1 MAAMTDEED
10 QVPIDPTSGRRADW
24 TMDLLREIRE
34 QAVDPSYAV
43 VTQAETRAA
52 QAERRHDQDDH
63 GKPAPHTQENGSTAS
78 DQDTPPAAPDR
89 RRRRRLHVG
98 TIAVLLIAGLG
109 LGTAWRTTALQQPV
123 TAAERGD
130 LVRRVEA
137 AQAHQADQQRQISEL
152 EGEVHRMRGRAGTW
166 SAAAE
171 HQSKQADAAAV
182 SRVSGPGVKIT
193 VDDSKASSE
202 EGRLTDT
209 DLRQVVNGLWGS
221 GAEAI
226 AINDRRLSSKTAIRT
241 AGSAITVNYAS
252 ISAPYVIKVIGPA
265 QTLPGQFAQ
274 TDGGTTLQY
283 HSDNFRVRYQMET
296 LDALT
301 LPESHNV
308 SVSYSE
314 PR

>member
-1 MAAMTDEED
+1 MTDEED

-52 QAERRHDQDDH
+52 QAERRHDQEGH
-63 GKPAPHTQENGSTAS
+63 GQSASHTQENGSTAS

-152 EGEVHRMRGRAGTW
+152 EGEVHRMRVRAGTW

-171 HQSKQADAAAV
+171 HQSKQADAAAI

-274 TDGGTTLQY
+274 TDGGTILQY

-296 LDALT
+296 LDAVT

>member
-1 MAAMTDEED
+1 MGS
-10 QVPIDPTSGRRADW
+10 PP
-24 TMDLLREIRE
+24 
-34 QAVDPSYAV
+34 
-43 VTQAETRAA
+43 
-52 QAERRHDQDDH
+52 
-63 GKPAPHTQENGSTAS
+63 PHTQENGSTVS
-78 DQDTPPAAPDR
+78 GPAAPDR

-152 EGEVHRMRGRAGTW
+152 EGEVHRMRVRAGTW

-193 VDDSKASSE
+193 VDDSKAFSE

-274 TDGGTTLQY
+274 TDGGTILQY

>member
-34 QAVDPSYAV
+34 QAVDPSYAA
-43 VTQAETRAA
+43 VTHAETRAA
-52 QAERRHDQDDH
+52 QADRRHDQADH
-63 GKPAPHTQENGSTAS
+63 GQSASHTQENGSTAS

-152 EGEVHRMRGRAGTW
+152 EGEVHRMRVRAGTW

-182 SRVSGPGVKIT
+182 SKVSGPGVKIT

-274 TDGGTTLQY
+274 TDGGTILQY

>member
-1 MAAMTDEED
+1 MAVMTDEED

-52 QAERRHDQDDH
+52 QAERRHDQEGH
-63 GKPAPHTQENGSTAS
+63 GQSASHTQENGSTAS

-152 EGEVHRMRGRAGTW
+152 EGEVHRMRVRAGTW

-171 HQSKQADAAAV
+171 HQSKQADAAAI

-274 TDGGTTLQY
+274 TDGGTILQY

>member
-1 MAAMTDEED
+1 M
-10 QVPIDPTSGRRADW
+10 
-24 TMDLLREIRE
+24 
-34 QAVDPSYAV
+34 
-43 VTQAETRAA
+43 
-52 QAERRHDQDDH
+52 
-63 GKPAPHTQENGSTAS
+63 
-78 DQDTPPAAPDR
+78 
-89 RRRRRLHVG
+89 G

-152 EGEVHRMRGRAGTW
+152 EGEVHRMRVRAGTW
-166 SAAAE
+166 SAAAD

-265 QTLPGQFAQ
+265 QTLPGRFAQ

>member
-1 MAAMTDEED
+1 MAVMTDEED
-10 QVPIDPTSGRRADW
+10 QVPIDPISGRRADW

-34 QAVDPSYAV
+34 QAVDPSYAA
-43 VTQAETRAA
+43 VTQAETRVA
-52 QAERRHDQDDH
+52 QADRRQDDQ
-63 GKPAPHTQENGSTAS
+63 GQSASHTRGNGSTGS
-78 DQDTPPAAPDR
+78 RQDTPDR
-89 RRRRRLHVG
+89 GRRRRLHVG

-152 EGEVHRMRGRAGTW
+152 EGEVHRMRVRAGTW

-274 TDGGTTLQY
+274 TDGGTILQY

>member
-1 MAAMTDEED
+1 M
-10 QVPIDPTSGRRADW
+10 
-24 TMDLLREIRE
+24 
-34 QAVDPSYAV
+34 
-43 VTQAETRAA
+43 
-52 QAERRHDQDDH
+52 
-63 GKPAPHTQENGSTAS
+63 
-78 DQDTPPAAPDR
+78 
-89 RRRRRLHVG
+89 G

-152 EGEVHRMRGRAGTW
+152 EGEVHRMRVRAGTW

-182 SRVSGPGVKIT
+182 SKVSGPGVKIT

-274 TDGGTTLQY
+274 TDGGTILQY

>member
-52 QAERRHDQDDH
+52 QAERRHDQEGH
-63 GKPAPHTQENGSTAS
+63 GQSASHTQENGSTVS
-78 DQDTPPAAPDR
+78 GPAAPDR

-152 EGEVHRMRGRAGTW
+152 EGEVHRMRVRAGTW
-166 SAAAE
+166 SAAAD
-171 HQSKQADAAAV
+171 HQSKQADAAAI
-182 SRVSGPGVKIT
+182 SKVSGPGVKIT

-274 TDGGTTLQY
+274 TDGGTILQY

>member
-1 MAAMTDEED
+1 MTDEED

-52 QAERRHDQDDH
+52 QAERRHDQEGH
-63 GKPAPHTQENGSTAS
+63 GQSASHTQENGSTVS
-78 DQDTPPAAPDR
+78 GPAAPDR

-152 EGEVHRMRGRAGTW
+152 EGEVHRMRVRAGTW
-166 SAAAE
+166 SAAAD
-171 HQSKQADAAAV
+171 HQSKQADAAAI
-182 SRVSGPGVKIT
+182 SKVSGPGVKIT

-209 DLRQVVNGLWGS
+209 DLRQVVNGLWSS

-274 TDGGTTLQY
+274 TDGGTILQY
-283 HSDNFRVRYQMET
+283 HADNFRVRYQMET

-308 SVSYSE
+308 SVSYSA

>member
-1 MAAMTDEED
+1 MTDEED

-52 QAERRHDQDDH
+52 QAERRHDQEGH
-63 GKPAPHTQENGSTAS
+63 GQSASHTQENGSTAS

-152 EGEVHRMRGRAGTW
+152 EGEVHRMRVRAGTW

-171 HQSKQADAAAV
+171 HQSKQADAAAI

-193 VDDSKASSE
+193 VDDSKAFSE

-274 TDGGTTLQY
+274 TDGGTILQY

-296 LDALT
+296 LDAVT

>member
-34 QAVDPSYAV
+34 QAVDPSYAA

-52 QAERRHDQDDH
+52 QAERRHDQGDH
-63 GKPAPHTQENGSTAS
+63 GQSASHTQENGSTAS

-152 EGEVHRMRGRAGTW
+152 EGEVHRMRVRAGTW

-182 SRVSGPGVKIT
+182 SKVSGPGVKIT

-209 DLRQVVNGLWGS
+209 DLRRVVNGLWGS

-274 TDGGTTLQY
+274 TDGGTILQY

>member
-52 QAERRHDQDDH
+52 QAERRHDQEGH
-63 GKPAPHTQENGSTAS
+63 GQSASHTQENGSTVS
-78 DQDTPPAAPDR
+78 GPAAPDR

-152 EGEVHRMRGRAGTW
+152 EGEVHRMRVRAGTW
-166 SAAAE
+166 SAAAD
-171 HQSKQADAAAV
+171 HQSKQADAAAI
-182 SRVSGPGVKIT
+182 SKVSGPGVKIT

-209 DLRQVVNGLWGS
+209 DLRQVVNGLWSS

-274 TDGGTTLQY
+274 TDGGTILQY

>member
-52 QAERRHDQDDH
+52 QAERRHDQEGH
-63 GKPAPHTQENGSTAS
+63 GQSASHTQENGSTVS
-78 DQDTPPAAPDR
+78 GPAAPDR

-152 EGEVHRMRGRAGTW
+152 EGEVHRMRVRAGTW
-166 SAAAE
+166 SAAAD
-171 HQSKQADAAAV
+171 HQSKQADAAAI
-182 SRVSGPGVKIT
+182 SKVSGPGVKIT

-274 TDGGTTLQY
+274 TDGGTILQY
-283 HSDNFRVRYQMET
+283 HADNFRVRYQMET

>member
-1 MAAMTDEED
+1 MTDEED

-34 QAVDPSYAV
+34 QAVDPSYAA

-52 QAERRHDQDDH
+52 QADRRQDDDQ
-63 GKPAPHTQENGSTAS
+63 GQSAPHTRGNGSTGS
-78 DQDTPPAAPDR
+78 RQDTPDLG
-89 RRRRRLHVG
+89 RRRRLHVG

-152 EGEVHRMRGRAGTW
+152 EGEVHRMRVRAGTW

-274 TDGGTTLQY
+274 TDGGTILQY

>member
-1 MAAMTDEED
+1 MAVMTDEED

-52 QAERRHDQDDH
+52 QAERRHDQEGH
-63 GKPAPHTQENGSTAS
+63 GQSASHTQENGSTAS
-78 DQDTPPAAPDR
+78 DQDAPPAAPDR

-152 EGEVHRMRGRAGTW
+152 EGEVHRMRVRAGTW

-171 HQSKQADAAAV
+171 HQSKQADAAAI

-274 TDGGTTLQY
+274 TDGGTILQY

>member
-52 QAERRHDQDDH
+52 QAERRHDQEGH
-63 GKPAPHTQENGSTAS
+63 GQSASHTQENGSTVS
-78 DQDTPPAAPDR
+78 GPAAPDR

-152 EGEVHRMRGRAGTW
+152 EGEVHRMRVRAGTW
-166 SAAAE
+166 SAAAD
-171 HQSKQADAAAV
+171 HQSKQADAAAI
-182 SRVSGPGVKIT
+182 SKVSGPGVKIT

-209 DLRQVVNGLWGS
+209 DLRQVVNGLWSS

-274 TDGGTTLQY
+274 TDGGTILQY
-283 HSDNFRVRYQMET
+283 HADNFRVRYQMET

>member
-52 QAERRHDQDDH
+52 QAERRHDQEGH
-63 GKPAPHTQENGSTAS
+63 GQSASHTQENGSTAS

-152 EGEVHRMRGRAGTW
+152 EGEVHRMRVRAGTW

-171 HQSKQADAAAV
+171 HQSKQADAAAI

-274 TDGGTTLQY
+274 TDGGTILQY

>member
-1 MAAMTDEED
+1 M
-10 QVPIDPTSGRRADW
+10 
-24 TMDLLREIRE
+24 
-34 QAVDPSYAV
+34 
-43 VTQAETRAA
+43 
-52 QAERRHDQDDH
+52 
-63 GKPAPHTQENGSTAS
+63 
-78 DQDTPPAAPDR
+78 
-89 RRRRRLHVG
+89 G

-152 EGEVHRMRGRAGTW
+152 EGEVHRMRVRAGTW
-166 SAAAE
+166 SAAAD
-171 HQSKQADAAAV
+171 HQSKQADAAAI
-182 SRVSGPGVKIT
+182 SKVSGPGVKIT

-209 DLRQVVNGLWGS
+209 DLRQVVNGLWSS

-274 TDGGTTLQY
+274 TDGGTILQY
-283 HSDNFRVRYQMET
+283 HADNFRVRYQMET

>member
-1 MAAMTDEED
+1 MWGWGLSR
-10 QVPIDPTSGRRADW
+10 QSPP
-24 TMDLLREIRE
+24 LLDCLSPR
-34 QAVDPSYAV
+34 DG
-43 VTQAETRAA
+43 
-52 QAERRHDQDDH
+52 H
-63 GKPAPHTQENGSTAS
+63 GQSASHTQENGSTAS

-152 EGEVHRMRGRAGTW
+152 EGEVHRMRVRAGTW
-166 SAAAE
+166 SAAAD

-265 QTLPGQFAQ
+265 QTLPGRFAQ